1 MNMLQYGQKDASF
14 QAAGGYEGV
23 RQLVDDFY
31 QIMDEHTDA
40 VAVRRLHAEDLSS
53 ARDKLTRFLCGWLGG
68 PRLYLERYGQINLPS
83 FHAHWSIDE
92 AERDAWLNCMA
103 GALERQPWSAE
114 FKAYLFQQLRVPAER
129 VMQASQATRRS

>member
-1 MNMLQYGQKDASF
+1 MNMLQYGQQDASF

-53 ARDKLTRFLCGWLGG
+53 ARDQLTRFLCGC
-68 PRLYLERYGQINLPS
+68 YGKINLPS